1 MPTIFDPEESHL
13 WAEPKYLKSP
23 VSVPRKSSTKRVY
36 QQDLFK
42 VFEEQDKIK
51 NFDAIDSTLTP
62 PGYAFQKYD
71 GHVAFYHL
79 ETNVLS
85 VPEVTDCVLV
95 DRDLHVVLQGLT
107 FSFNTVVSSRKVLS
121 LYEKKYNAKLLK
133 LYKIRGRTDVQYS
146 ARAQR
151 AQIFSSNIIWYSL
164 LRYTSLKTYRLLI
177 KEFPF
182 PSLSLLKKYLMLWN
196 VPNL

>member
-1 MPTIFDPEESHL
+1 M
-13 WAEPKYLKSP
+13 SP
-23 VSVPRKSSTKRVY
+23 TKRVY

-42 VFEEQDKIK
+42 VCEEQDKIK
-51 NFDAIDSTLTP
+51 SFDDIDSTLTL
-62 PGYAFQKYD
+62 PGYAFQKND
-71 GHVAFYHL
+71 DHVVFYHL
-79 ETNVLS
+79 ETNVLN

-95 DRDLHVVLQGLT
+95 DRDLRVVLQGLT

-151 AQIFSSNIIWYSL
+151 AQIFSSNVIRYSL

-182 PSLSLLKKYLMLWN
+182 PSLSLLKKYLML
-196 VPNL
+196 

>member
-1 MPTIFDPEESHL
+1 M
-13 WAEPKYLKSP
+13 
-23 VSVPRKSSTKRVY
+23 SS
-36 QQDLFK
+36 
-42 VFEEQDKIK
+42 K

-62 PGYAFQKYD
+62 PAYAFQKYED
-71 GHVAFYHL
+71 HVVLYHL
-79 ETNVLS
+79 ETNVLN

-107 FSFNTVVSSRKVLS
+107 FSFNTVVSSGKVLS
-121 LYEKKYNAKLLK
+121 LYEKKYNAKLPK

-151 AQIFSSNIIWYSL
+151 AQIFSSNVIRYSL
-164 LRYTSLKTYRLLI
+164 LLRYISLKTYRILR

-182 PSLSLLKKYLMLWN
+182 PSLSLLKKNLML
-196 VPNL
+196 